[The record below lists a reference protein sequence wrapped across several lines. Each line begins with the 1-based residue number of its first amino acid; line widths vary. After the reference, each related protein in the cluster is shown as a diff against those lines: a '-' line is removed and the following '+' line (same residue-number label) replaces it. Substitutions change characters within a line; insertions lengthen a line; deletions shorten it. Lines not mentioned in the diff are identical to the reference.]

1 MKVTNHTNLFGRRDL
16 LRLGS
21 LGSLGITLDK
31 VLRAGTGKDISCILV
46 WQSGGPSHL
55 DTFDMKPDAPKEIRG
70 EFKPIPTSVPGIQ
83 ISEHLP
89 FTARQADKYTIL
101 RSMKSKE
108 NNHERAINY
117 LLTRYLPLSTIEF
130 PSVGAVVS
138 KEKCPKNGMPPYVA
152 IPNTF
157 PSYGAG
163 FLGREHNT
171 ILAGY
176 PNASSYQ
183 VPDSSLPAAVDCA
196 R

>member
-1 MKVTNHTNLFGRRDL
+1 MKVNNHTNLFGRRDL

-46 WQSGGPSHL
+46 WQSGGSSHL
-55 DTFDMKPDAPKEIRG
+55 DTFDI
-70 EFKPIPTSVPGIQ
+70 KPISTNVPGIQ

-117 LLTRYLPLSTIEF
+117 LLT
-130 PSVGAVVS
+130 
-138 KEKCPKNGMPPYVA
+138 
-152 IPNTF
+152 
-157 PSYGAG
+157 
-163 FLGREHNT
+163 
-171 ILAGY
+171 
-176 PNASSYQ
+176 
-183 VPDSSLPAAVDCA
+183 
-196 R
+196 